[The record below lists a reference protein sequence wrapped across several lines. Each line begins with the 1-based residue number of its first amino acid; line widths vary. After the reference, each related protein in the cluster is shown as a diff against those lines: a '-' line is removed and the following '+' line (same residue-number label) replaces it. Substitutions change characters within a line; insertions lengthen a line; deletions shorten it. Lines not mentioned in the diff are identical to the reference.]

1 MRYPLGAKL
10 KSMANFRFQDLEI
23 WKLAIE
29 VAGKLNTVADELEFK
44 KKYRFAEQL
53 NSAALSIS
61 NNIAEGSGSKST
73 KDFINFLNFAHRSVF
88 ENANMVMFFNQLGYI
103 SDTDLGNLL
112 EDLDKLARKITSF
125 QKYLSTK

>member
-1 MRYPLGAKL
+1 
-10 KSMANFRFQDLEI
+10 MANFRFQDLEI
-23 WKLAIE
+23 WQLAIE
-29 VAGKLNTVADELEFK
+29 LARKLSVIADDLEAK

-53 NSAALSIS
+53 NGAALSIS

-88 ENANMVMFFNQLGYI
+88 ENANMVMFFNQSGYI
-103 SDTDLGNLL
+103 SDTDLALLL

-125 QKYLSTK
+125 QKYLSSK

>member
-1 MRYPLGAKL
+1 MRSPLIK
-10 KSMANFRFQDLEI
+10 KTMANFRFQDLEI

-29 VAGKLNTVADELEFK
+29 VAGKLISIADELEAK
-44 KKYRFAEQL
+44 KKFRFAEQL

-61 NNIAEGSGSKST
+61 NNIAEGSGSKSA
-73 KDFINFLNFAHRSVF
+73 KDFINFLNYAHRSVF

-103 SDTDLGNLL
+103 SDIDLNNIL